1 MMNLN
6 EGNDIGSW
14 PLYYENKLFNDRQ
27 FFNSFSSHPT
37 RDVYLGDDK
46 EVVKRMML
54 KHEAIFRN
62 QVYEL
67 HCLYKMQRALM
78 EELKRQEAHKY
89 PISVE
94 ASHSNAHSSHKPL
107 SDGAK
112 IFSHFPSTSPA
123 KSACSRAS
131 ICGTEKMQSHLNFT
145 KLNTTKADSSPQN
158 AGNFEDCTLI
168 KLKTRKVSR
177 RTLDLQ
183 RPADEYID
191 SEEEV
196 RIDEENT
203 SQASVVENNA
213 LKTNRGLPP
222 KNDINLFSGTNA
234 NLDRQGLASASK
246 PTGHVGNKNGLVDL
260 NQPILVE
267 EASSSASVNNFLG
280 SAICDGGNQRSD
292 ALSFKQNSFSIGF
305 PGGLFQSVQ
314 RADKG
319 DEIRHNL
326 PSYKPQ
332 SGPCG
337 SSMNYQDSG
346 ADRFPYTSKIVKDDF
361 KEAYAS
367 PMFLLPDGK
376 RAEPWTQNTIFGADN
391 SARKSVFN
399 HNLWG
404 QVSAIPMVNQC
415 LVDPDVSNSV
425 SLSGSSMRKPI
436 NGLNQNQDTLR
447 GVDRFNISAQPSKS
461 SNASIQCLK
470 FNESKWHPNDHLKS
484 NSSFGNEVSNRRGSL
499 HGFLTEVNASQ
510 ARSPLV
516 DFDFLN
522 CGGENASTAKHF
534 ENNHSTK
541 YFKGSDSKDVKSR
554 KDMNLNL
561 AVQNESQE
569 GTTEQQDLLILDGET
584 KNEDPLGALPWFR
597 RKLDTIEHPISASHD
612 ADLRIET
619 NVRTD
624 TKKLFG
630 VPILDKPHDSEKSF
644 FQSLDKKRLRSFS
657 EEVSFQ
663 SSKPVKVLD
672 VDLFQAPTLCGSG
685 RQPQMEKV
693 VAVKEDGEGLSGS
706 RGQFDLN
713 SCANEEEPL
722 ALSSISKN
730 SSKIVLEIDLEIPL
744 VPETAETVFHDQY
757 VENQHKMPTQ
767 SSASQDKSQN
777 QTGEPVNV
785 AAEILVSIS
794 SSFVASHSKYD
805 IQHLSEASVSDS
817 LNWFAELVSSCASAL
832 ASEEGVISRDK
843 GVLEVET
850 LENSSDESDY
860 FETMTL
866 QLKEL
871 KVDEKW
877 CEPSDAPD
885 NQNDEE
891 TIANF
896 LLPTRRRRGQ
906 ARRGR
911 QRRDFQRDILPSIA
925 SLSRHEVTEDLQTI
939 GGLMRATGQPWQT
952 ALERRNAAR
961 NGWARGRRRS
971 RGSASSV
978 AEVTTCIPP
987 PQVPDNN
994 YISNNSNNN
1003 ELGLEENCLKG
1014 WGKTTRRQ
1022 RCQRFVAG
1030 NPPPVPLAQV

>member
-1 MMNLN
+1 MNLN
-6 EGNDIGSW
+6 EENDIGSW
-14 PLYYENKLFNDRQ
+14 PLFYENKLFNGRQ

-37 RDVYLGDDK
+37 RDVYLSDDK

-54 KHEAIFRN
+54 RHEAIFRN

-78 EELKRQEAHKY
+78 EELKRQEAQKY

-94 ASHSNAHSSHKPL
+94 ASHSNAHSSHKP
-107 SDGAK
+107 SANAK

-131 ICGTEKMQSHLNFT
+131 ICGAEKMQSHLNFT
-145 KLNTTKADSSPQN
+145 KLNTTKVDSSPQN
-158 AGNFEDCTLI
+158 AGNFEECTLI
-168 KLKTRKVSR
+168 ELKTRKASR
-177 RTLDLQ
+177 RMLDLQ
-183 RPADEYID
+183 LPADVYID
-191 SEEEV
+191 SEEGEQ
-196 RIDEENT
+196 IDVENT

-213 LKTNRGLPP
+213 FKTNRGLPSENVI
-222 KNDINLFSGTNA
+222 KLFSGT
-234 NLDRQGLASASK
+234 DCQGFASASK
-246 PTGHVGNKNGLVDL
+246 PTGHVGDKNGLVDL

-280 SAICDGGNQRSD
+280 SAICDGGNRRRD

-305 PGGLFQSVQ
+305 PGELFQSIQ

-326 PSYKPQ
+326 SSYKLQ
-332 SGPCG
+332 SGPFG
-337 SSMNYQDSG
+337 SSTNYQDSG
-346 ADRFPYTSKIVKDDF
+346 ADRFPYMSKIVKAEL

-367 PMFLLPDGK
+367 PMFLLPDSK
-376 RAEPWTQNTIFGADN
+376 KAEPWTQNEIFGADN
-391 SARKSVFN
+391 SARKSIFN

-404 QVSAIPMVNQC
+404 QVSAIPTVNQC
-415 LVDPDVSNSV
+415 LVDPDGSNSV
-425 SLSGSSMRKPI
+425 SLSGASTRKPI
-436 NGLNQNQDTLR
+436 NGLNQNQDTFR
-447 GVDRFNISAQPSKS
+447 GMDCFNISAQPSKT

-470 FNESKWHPNDHLKS
+470 FNESKWHPNDHLSS

-510 ARSPLV
+510 ARSSLV
-516 DFDFLN
+516 DLDFLN
-522 CGGENASTAKHF
+522 CGGENTLTAKHF
-534 ENNHSTK
+534 EKNHSSK
-541 YFKGSDSKDVKSR
+541 YSKGSDSKSVKSR

-561 AVQNESQE
+561 AVQDESDE
-569 GTTEQQDLLILDGET
+569 GTTEQRDQLIFDEVT
-584 KNEDPLGALPWFR
+584 KNEDPSGALPSFS
-597 RKLDTIEHPISASHD
+597 RKLDANQHPTSSSHD
-612 ADLRIET
+612 AEDSRIVM
-619 NVRTD
+619 NVRMD

-644 FQSLDKKRLRSFS
+644 FQSLDNKRLRSFS
-657 EEVSFQ
+657 EEVAFQ
-663 SSKPVKVLD
+663 SSKAAVKVLD
-672 VDLFQAPTLCGSG
+672 IDLFQSPTICGSG
-685 RQPQMEKV
+685 RQLQMEKV

-713 SCANEEEPL
+713 SCASEEEPL
-722 ALSSISKN
+722 VLSSISKN

-744 VPETAETVFHDQY
+744 VPKTAEAVLCDQY
-757 VENQHKMPTQ
+757 AENQHKMSTQ
-767 SSASQDKSQN
+767 SSASRDMSQN
-777 QTGEPVNV
+777 QSREPVDV

-805 IQHLSEASVSDS
+805 IQHTSEASVSDS
-817 LNWFAELVSSCASAL
+817 LNWFAEVVSSCASAL

-843 GVLEVET
+843 GVLEVDT
-850 LENSSDESDY
+850 LENSLDESDY

-866 QLKEL
+866 QLTEL
-871 KVDEKW
+871 KIDEKW
-877 CEPSDAPD
+877 CEPSGAPN
-885 NQNDEE
+885 NQKDEE
-891 TIANF
+891 TIGNF

-911 QRRDFQRDILPSIA
+911 QQRDFQRDILPSIA

-987 PQVPDNN
+987 SQVSDNN

-1003 ELGLEENCLKG
+1003 ELGLEEKCLKG